1 MRILKE
7 DYAKKIAMASPLQLV
22 VINFELVLDFLDDAK
37 TDIEFDNDAEFQKN
51 IKKAHDFL
59 KELIYSLNMDYEISA
74 DLYDIYIYINK
85 LFVSGIYRKDTE
97 AIDQVCRI
105 LTVLLE
111 GFKMIE
117 ENDSI
122 DRMSKIFA
130 GLTYNSKGE
139 LAEYIDIQNENDYK
153 I

>member
-74 DLYDIYIYINK
+74 DLYDIYIYVNK